1 MKDKNLL
8 SLEKK
13 YIMRKNSLVWL
24 VFKIMTQKKFFWI
37 YEFTSEKKLKNY
49 KKKIKTLYIKIDKK
63 VIKL

>member
-37 YEFTSEKKLKNY
+37 YKFTSEKKLKNY

>member
-24 VFKIMTQKKFFWI
+24 VFKIMSQKKFFWI

-49 KKKIKTLYIKIDKK
+49 KKRLKPYI
-63 VIKL
+63 